1 MELTIDQYN
10 AYIAFTE
17 AIQADLQAQIAER
30 TQRLDIV
37 TRNVTEAR
45 MQRNILLGQI
55 SLTNGETTEWV
66 NQIVVKTKGSY
77 ELLVRKP
84 RKPTQVGAL

>member
-55 SLTNGETTEWV
+55 SLTNGETTE
-66 NQIVVKTKGSY
+66 
-77 ELLVRKP
+77 
-84 RKPTQVGAL
+84 